1 MKLGTVKTEALK
13 LMFINYAKEIDAE
26 DIPDLMADD
35 NYSSYLVN
43 MDGAIRRGID
53 RIVNAGKLPTK
64 SVVLENGEQ
73 VGSMHYRFDLTKI
86 PDFSSVVRVTG
97 EEWGEYKANFPFQS
111 ESYGVVLVRTND
123 SQAVFRMIYRPKA
136 PDITGLENIDEL
148 PIPNELANILPYF
161 IKADL
166 YEEDEPQ
173 LSSSARNQ
181 FEQYLA
187 AIDTKDKSI
196 QTHVKAV
203 YSI

>member
-26 DIPDLMADD
+26 DISDLMADD

-97 EEWGEYKANFPFQS
+97 EEWGEYKANFQFQS
-111 ESYGVVLVRTND
+111 EGYGIVLVRTND
-123 SQAVFRMIYRPKA
+123 SQAVFRMVYRPKT
-136 PDITGLENIDEL
+136 PDISGLEDIDEL
-148 PIPNELANILPYF
+148 PMPDELANILPYF

-166 YEEDEPQ
+166 YQEDEPQ
-173 LSSSARNQ
+173 LAEAARNQ

-187 AIDTKDKSI
+187 AIDTKDKSR